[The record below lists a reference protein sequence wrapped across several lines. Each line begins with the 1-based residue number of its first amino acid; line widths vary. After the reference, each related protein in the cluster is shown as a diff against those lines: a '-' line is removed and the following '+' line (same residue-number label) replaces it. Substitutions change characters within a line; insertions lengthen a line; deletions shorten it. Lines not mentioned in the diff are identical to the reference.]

1 MAPSIASSTYVAL
14 SQRDQS
20 VLDFERSWW
29 LIPGPKDRAIG
40 KHLGMSATQYYRTL
54 KRLADDPAAVQYD
67 PLTVRRLRR
76 SATRKN
82 VRVLAAEG
90 EDL

>member
-1 MAPSIASSTYVAL
+1 MSI

-29 LIPGPKDRAIG
+29 LIPGPKDRAI
-40 KHLGMSATQYYRTL
+40 KEHLSMSATQYYRL
-54 KRLADDPAAVQYD
+54 LRRLADDPEAEEYD

-76 SATRKN
+76 SARRKA
-82 VRVLAAEG
+82 VRLITAEG